1 MKKFKLKK
9 NIARKIEKSTQ
20 EPVWDLGDQIYET
33 LNTKV
38 CNLISS
44 VRAEVCGSLFD
55 LFDLYIHNLL
65 TNNENKAQK

>member
-55 LFDLYIHNLL
+55 LFDFYIHNLL